1 MRRVVI
7 TGMGVLSPLGNGVR
21 ENFQRL
27 GVYKNAVEELE
38 SLKTYKG
45 LNAHLASLVKN
56 FEIPERYT
64 RKVLR
69 SMGPVAVMSLFVSE
83 QALEDAGIER
93 DGDLVRGGRLGVAF
107 GSSSGSI
114 EPLVDFHSMITTHVV
129 RNMTSSTY
137 MKMMPQTTAVNVSLY
152 LKTTGRIIPSG
163 TACTSGSLSIGYA
176 YEAIKFGLQDVMI
189 AGGAEEFS
197 PTQVAIFDT
206 LYATSIKN
214 ETPSLT
220 PAPYDKDRDGLV
232 IGEGAAALILEDYEH
247 AKARGAK
254 IIAEIAGFASNT
266 DGTHMTQPNA
276 KTIQIAIE
284 KSMESAGVS
293 PEQIGYVNGHG
304 TATGQGD
311 VAETLATAAAFK
323 RPVPISS
330 LKSYIGHTLGACGAI
345 EAAMTIEML
354 NRNWYAPTLNLKNVD
369 PACGELDYIMGE
381 GRTIESECAMTN
393 NFAFGGVNT
402 SLIFKKI

>member
-1 MRRVVI
+1 MRRVVV
-7 TGMGVLSPLGNGVR
+7 TGMGVLSPLGSGVR
-21 ENFQRL
+21 ENFERL
-27 GVYKNAVEELE
+27 HVYKNAVEEIE
-38 SLKTYKG
+38 NLKSYKG

-56 FEIPERYT
+56 FEIPERYS

-69 SMGPVAVMSLFVSE
+69 SMGPVAVMSIFVAE
-83 QALEDAGIER
+83 QALADAGI
-93 DGDLVRGGRLGVAF
+93 DKDSGLVRGGRLGISF

-114 EPLVDFHSMITTHVV
+114 EPLCDFHSMISTHVV

-137 MKMMPQTTAVNVSLY
+137 MKMMPQTTVVNISLY

-206 LYATSIKN
+206 LYATSTKN

-220 PAPYDKDRDGLV
+220 PAPYDKNRDGLV
-232 IGEGAAALILEDYEH
+232 IGEGAGALILEEYEH

-254 IIAEIAGFASNT
+254 IIAEVAGFATNT

-276 KTIQIAIE
+276 QTIQIALE
-284 KSMESAGVS
+284 KSMQSAGIDAG
-293 PEQIGYVNGHG
+293 QIGYVNGHG

-311 VAETLATAAAFK
+311 VAETIATAAAFK

-330 LKSYIGHTLGACGAI
+330 MKSYI
-345 EAAMTIEML
+345 
-354 NRNWYAPTLNLKNVD
+354 
-369 PACGELDYIMGE
+369 
-381 GRTIESECAMTN
+381 
-393 NFAFGGVNT
+393 
-402 SLIFKKI
+402 

>member
-7 TGMGVLSPLGNGVR
+7 TGMGVLSPLGSGVSK
-21 ENFQRL
+21 NFKRL
-27 GVYKNAVEELE
+27 GVYKNAVEEIE
-38 SLKTYKG
+38 SLKEYKG

-83 QALEDAGIER
+83 QALEDAGIDR
-93 DGDLVRGGRLGVAF
+93 DGSLVRGGRLGVAF

-114 EPLVDFHSMITTHVV
+114 EPLVDFHSMISTHVV

-206 LYATSIKN
+206 LYATSVKN

-247 AKARGAK
+247 AKARGAR
-254 IIAEIAGFASNT
+254 IIAEIVGFASNT

-284 KSMESAGVS
+284 KSMESAGVKA
-293 PEQIGYVNGHG
+293 EQIGYVNGHG

-311 VAETLATAAAFK
+311 VAETLATAAAFR

-381 GRTIESECAMTN
+381 GRTIESEYAMTN

>member
-1 MRRVVI
+1 MRRVVV
-7 TGMGVLSPLGNGVR
+7 TGMGVLSPLGSGVR
-21 ENFQRL
+21 ENFERL
-27 GVYKNAVEELE
+27 HVYKNAVEEIE
-38 SLKTYKG
+38 SLKDYKG

-56 FEIPERYT
+56 FEIPERYS

-69 SMGPVAVMSLFVSE
+69 SMGPVAVMSIFTAE
-83 QALEDAGIER
+83 QALADAGIDK
-93 DGDLVRGGRLGVAF
+93 DGDLVRGGRLGVSF

-114 EPLVDFHSMITTHVV
+114 EPLVDFHSMISTHVV

-137 MKMMPQTTAVNVSLY
+137 MKMMPQTTVVNISLY

-206 LYATSIKN
+206 LYATSTKN

-220 PAPYDKDRDGLV
+220 PAPYDKNRDGLV
-232 IGEGAAALILEDYEH
+232 LGEGAGALILEEYEH

-254 IIAEIAGFASNT
+254 IIAEVVGFATNT

-276 KTIQIAIE
+276 KTIQIALE
-284 KSMESAGVS
+284 KSMQSAGIDAK
-293 PEQIGYVNGHG
+293 QIGYVNGHG

-354 NRNWYAPTLNLKNVD
+354 NKNWYAPTLNLNEVD
-369 PACGELDYIMGE
+369 PACGELDYIKGE
-381 GRTIESECAMTN
+381 GRTIESEYAMTN